1 MENEGRMNS
10 CVCLPGQGVIV
21 RPPCIHHHDSSSEGS
36 VSGNQPYSLKST
48 MSSPMA
54 FEVTRTPSARR
65 ASAWFRAPEGWDLGE
80 MMPLALMTLC
90 QGTLALWCGEVEE
103 GSVGRC
109 FRQRPTCLG
118 RWAGVVSG
126 WRRRVLC

>member
-1 MENEGRMNS
+1 MLESAVVSVHRD
-10 CVCLPGQGVIV
+10 
-21 RPPCIHHHDSSSEGS
+21 HDSSEGS

-48 MSSPMA
+48 MSSPIA
-54 FEVTRTPSARR
+54 FDVTCTPSARK
-65 ASAWFRAPEGWDLGE
+65 ASAWFCAPEGCDLGE

-90 QGTLALWCGEVEE
+90 QGTLPLWYGEVE

-118 RWAGVVSG
+118 RWAVMVSG
-126 WRRRVLC
+126 